1 MGITVILI
9 ILVFVVM
16 VALMVF
22 NKIPALIALPVM
34 GILLAIVG
42 GVPIG
47 ELPAV
52 VENGVLL
59 LRGAY
64 VPIIIAGIFGD
75 VIKKT
80 GIAENIIRRSVE
92 LAGDNTIIVALV
104 CLAVSVVCFMGLYG
118 TGALIMIGMII
129 IPIMISV
136 GVPKVVASGILL
148 MGCFIGYAFNAG
160 KWAFFVELFRPAAEQ
175 EPLISLQEVA
185 SFAWK
190 FMIPALIIAVAFV
203 IFGCLKKP
211 KLLSWSTKTT
221 EEMKAQASKSYE
233 KVPLISMLAPVVPV
247 AIVIAF
253 GLSQVCL
260 AFFIGILYAILTTQ
274 YKKKFKGSFNIVT
287 SAAYDGFQSTALT
300 VVLMFGVGI
309 LVVAATRPELS
320 GPMGSIISS
329 ITPTSVI
336 GFILMFGVIGP
347 FLTQYRGP
355 LSPWGLGAAIAK
367 IMAAST
373 LSIPVLLAAFMAFD
387 YIVGVSDATSSQ
399 VVWTAGAADTT
410 PAKIQVGTLPFT
422 WLTCLVTVI
431 LGVILFPV
439 FK

>member
-1 MGITVILI
+1 MDLVVIAIIITFL
-9 ILVFVVM
+9 VM

-22 NKIPALIALPVM
+22 NKIPTLVALPLM

-42 GVPIG
+42 GVPLK
-47 ELPAV
+47 ELPKV
-52 VENGVLL
+52 VEDGLLL

-64 VPIIIAGIFGD
+64 IPIIIAGIFGD

-80 GIAENIIRRSVE
+80 GIAENIIRRAVE
-92 LAGDNTIIVALV
+92 LAGDNAVVVALV
-104 CLAVSVVCFMGLYG
+104 CLGVCIVCFMGLYG

-160 KWAFFVELFRPAAEQ
+160 KWAFFVSLFKIGDAKD
-175 EPLISLQEVA
+175 SLVTLQSVA

-190 FMIPALIIAVAFV
+190 FMIPALIIAVVFV
-203 IFGCLKKP
+203 LFGIMKRP
-211 KLLSWSTKTT
+211 KLLSWSLAAPV
-221 EEMKAQASKSYE
+221 EMKKEYK
-233 KVPLISMLAPVVPV
+233 KVPVIALLTPVIPV
-247 AIVIAF
+247 ALVLAL
-253 GLSQVCL
+253 GLQQVSI
-260 AFFIGILYAILTTQ
+260 AFFIGIAYAVITTQ
-274 YKKKFKGSFNIVT
+274 YANKFKGSWNIIT

-309 LVVAATRPELS
+309 LVIAAQRPELAE
-320 GPMGSIISS
+320 PMGKIITA
-329 ITPTSVI
+329 ITPKSVL
-336 GFILMFGVIGP
+336 GFIMVFGIIGP
-347 FLTQYRGP
+347 ILTQYRGP
-355 LSPWGLGAAIAK
+355 MNPWGMGAALAK
-367 IMAAST
+367 VMAAST
-373 LSIPVLLAAFMAFD
+373 LSVPVLLAAFMSFD

-410 PAKIQVGTLPFT
+410 PVRIQVGTLPFT
-422 WLTCLVTVI
+422 WLTALVGVI